1 MARNPSIF
9 ISYAFLTP
17 CSRRRQNGLPA
28 RPARRTSSPAGE
40 SISAKTGYGASA
52 TSPLP
57 SGERDGVRGNR
68 GRFTKYWYV
77 CISLIILG
85 FFLSGCPKKVV
96 KIPPIEVPPVRDPV
110 AKLLDAFS
118 SAESLQAKA
127 SIRIDTVRK
136 GEELKFLLNG
146 VVLYKKPDKI
156 RILGYHP
163 FGMGVFD
170 VLYRGGEFLIFSPLQ
185 NRAYTGEISEYRDLI
200 AKADIRISTEKPEG
214 SEVPDRIRIEMP
226 EKATRVDVK
235 LKEISI
241 NSSLSE
247 DAFQWDAPEGV
258 EIKPL
263 AQFLKGKKLE

>member
-1 MARNPSIF
+1 MVRRSC
-9 ISYAFLTP
+9 FLIL
-17 CSRRRQNGLPA
+17 SFFL
-28 RPARRTSSPAGE
+28 
-40 SISAKTGYGASA
+40 
-52 TSPLP
+52 
-57 SGERDGVRGNR
+57 
-68 GRFTKYWYV
+68 
-77 CISLIILG
+77 LIL
-85 FFLSGCPKKVV
+85 FLSGCPKKVV
-96 KIPPIEVPPVRDPV
+96 KIPSIEVPPVRDPV

-146 VVLYKKPDKI
+146 VVLYEKPDKI

-170 VLYRGGEFLIFSPLQ
+170 VLYRGGEFLLFSPLQ
-185 NRAYTGEISEYRDLI
+185 NRAYTGEISEFGDLI
-200 AKADIRISTEKPEG
+200 AKANVKISTEKPEG

-226 EKATRVDVK
+226 EKETRVDVK

-241 NSSLSE
+241 NPSLSE
-247 DAFQWDAPEGV
+247 DAFQWVAPEGV
-258 EIKPL
+258 EIRPL